1 MSGPY
6 PYDSGSQHPPQDRV
20 DPPPYNTGYPYA
32 SYGYAAGYA
41 REHPQGTAILVL
53 GIVSIVACG
62 LAGPFAWTMGNNAMR
77 DVEQYPYAYTNR
89 SNIQAGRILGIV
101 GTGLLVLQLLCAV
114 GFFVLLAVGS
124 TAGS

>member
-6 PYDSGSQHPPQDRV
+6 PYDSGSQPPPQDRI
-20 DPPPYNTGYPYA
+20 DPPYGTGYPYGN
-32 SYGYAAGYA
+32 YGYAAGYA

-62 LAGPFAWTMGNNAMR
+62 LTGPFAWTMGNNAMR
-77 DVEQYPYAYTNR
+77 DVDQYPYAYTNR

-101 GTGLLVLQLLCAV
+101 GTGLLVLQLLSVV

-124 TAGS
+124 LAGA